1 MIFELTTKN
10 NDEVIDKIDFDYAGI
25 QEAKTYFMGR
35 KRLDEK
41 NFDEIFEVKK
51 IQKYHKPISYDWWK
65 EESKNLDLEKE

>member
-41 NFDEIFEVKK
+41 NFDEIF
-51 IQKYHKPISYDWWK
+51 
-65 EESKNLDLEKE
+65 